1 MYNQWMPAANRSLVM
16 EEGDRG
22 ECDRIVGSR
31 NTAVSI
37 TKRAQ
42 MLVLAARGLSNR
54 QIALE
59 LGANEHV
66 VGRVRKEYRQRGLA
80 VLEDRARPGRPRS
93 SRDEQ
98 SVQKVIE
105 TVCQAPAKGLSRWS
119 ARTLAGHLGIPSA
132 TVNRI
137 LRENNLQPH
146 RLRTFTF
153 SPDPQFGEKLLEVV
167 ALYMNPPDNA
177 VVLCVDEK
185 TGIQALDRTQPML
198 PLRATKPRSWTNEYV
213 RHGTRTLLAS
223 LDIGTGRVIAHVRK
237 RRTSKDFLAFL
248 DSVVKEYPNQR
259 LAIVLDN
266 LNTHTNEAVRKWLE
280 THQLVSFH
288 YTPTHASWVNLIECF
303 FSILTRQG
311 LQQAVHQSGK
321 ELETFLKSFIQ
332 EYNKRCGPFEWT
344 KGPEKLPMKGQISP
358 APHKIYQR
366 EWNSVIGQS
375 YEGVGGTVQPD
386 DVRVPGVAEPV

>member
-1 MYNQWMPAANRSLVM
+1 MPAAKEVLVIEEHDRNEFERIMRS
-16 EEGDRG
+16 RK
-22 ECDRIVGSR
+22 
-31 NTAVSI
+31 TAVNI
-37 TKRAQ
+37 TRRAQ

-59 LGANEHV
+59 LGVDEHV
-66 VGRVRKEYRQRGLA
+66 VGRVRKEYGQQGLA
-80 VLEDRARPGRPRS
+80 VLEDRPRSGRPRS

-98 SVQKVIE
+98 SIQKVVE

-119 ARTLAGHLGIPSA
+119 ARTLAKHLKISSA

-137 LRENNLQPH
+137 LRESKLQPH

-167 ALYMNPPDNA
+167 ALYMKPPENA

-198 PLRATKPRSWTNEYV
+198 PLRAAKPRSWTNEYV

-223 LDIGTGRVIAHVRK
+223 LDIASGRVIAQVRK
-237 RRTSKDFLAFL
+237 RRTSRDFLAFL
-248 DSVVKEYPNQR
+248 DSVVKEYPDQR
-259 LAIVLDN
+259 LYIVLDN
-266 LNTHTNEAVRKWLE
+266 LNTHTNEAARKWLE
-280 THQLVSFH
+280 AHRLVSFH

-311 LQQAVHQSGK
+311 LQQAVHQSVK
-321 ELETFLKSFIQ
+321 ELEQFLKSFIQ
-332 EYNKRCGPFEWT
+332 AYNKRCGPFEWT
-344 KGPEKLPMKGQISP
+344 KGPEKLRRIIELTEQ
-358 APHKIYQR
+358 
-366 EWNSVIGQS
+366 WQS
-375 YEGVGGTVQPD
+375 N
-386 DVRVPGVAEPV
+386 

>member
-1 MYNQWMPAANRSLVM
+1 MPGAKGLLVM
-16 EEGDRG
+16 EEGDRS
-22 ECDRIVGSR
+22 ECERVVRSR
-31 NTAVSI
+31 RTAVSI
-37 TKRAQ
+37 ARRAQ
-42 MLVLAARGLSNR
+42 MLVLAASGLSNR

-59 LGANEHV
+59 LEVNAHV
-66 VGRVRKEYRQRGLA
+66 VGRVRKEYGRQGLA
-80 VLEDRARPGRPRS
+80 VLEDRPRSGRPRS

-98 SVQKVIE
+98 SIKKVVE

-119 ARTLAGHLGIPSA
+119 ARTLAKQLNIPSA

-137 LRENNLQPH
+137 LRENQLQPH

-167 ALYMNPPDNA
+167 ALYMKPPDNA

-198 PLRATKPRSWTNEYV
+198 PLRAAKPRSWTNEYV

-223 LDIGTGRVIAHVRK
+223 LDIASGRVIAHVRK

-248 DSVVKEYPNQR
+248 DSVVKEYPDQR
-259 LAIVLDN
+259 LYVVLDN
-266 LNTHTNEAVRKWLE
+266 LNTHTNEAARKWLE
-280 THQLVSFH
+280 AHRLVSFH

-311 LQQAVHQSGK
+311 LQQAVHQSAK
-321 ELETFLKSFIQ
+321 ELEQFLKTFI
-332 EYNKRCGPFEWT
+332 EVYNERCGPFEWT
-344 KGPEKLPMKGQISP
+344 KGPEKLRRIIELTEQ
-358 APHKIYQR
+358 
-366 EWNSVIGQS
+366 WQS
-375 YEGVGGTVQPD
+375 Q
-386 DVRVPGVAEPV
+386 